1 MITDPT
7 GDAPVPHTK
16 GFVIHWAA
24 RYDLLAWLITGGRE
38 RAFRERLIELA
49 AVEPGDSVLDIGCG
63 TGTLAI
69 AATRHVGPTGSVY
82 GIDASPQMIARAT
95 RKARKAGAPAVF
107 QLAAAE
113 QLPFPDARF
122 DVVLSTLMF
131 HHLPRNTRTLC
142 AVEIRRVLKRQG
154 RVLVVD
160 FGKAQARH
168 GLLAHI
174 HRHGHVAVE
183 DIESVLTTAGFTTVR
198 TGPVGLRDLQFV
210 VGTAAKDISGH
221 YGVTL

>member
-1 MITDPT
+1 MTDAE
-7 GDAPVPHTK
+7 GVAPRTK
-16 GFVIHWAA
+16 GLVIHWAA
-24 RYDLLAWLITGGRE
+24 RYDLLAWLLTRGRE
-38 RAFRERLIELA
+38 RAFRERLIGLA
-49 AVEPGDSVLDIGCG
+49 GLEPGDSVLDIGCG

-69 AATRHVGPTGSVY
+69 AATRHVGPTGAIY
-82 GIDASPQMIARAT
+82 GIDASPQMVARAT
-95 RKARKAGAPAVF
+95 RKAEKAGAPAVF

-131 HHLPRNTRTLC
+131 HHLPRTTRQRC
-142 AVEIRRVLKRQG
+142 AMEIRRVLKPRG

-160 FGKAQARH
+160 FGKAQTKR
-168 GLLAHI
+168 GLLAHF

-183 DIESVLTTAGFTTVR
+183 DIESVLTSAGFTTVR

-210 VGTAAKDISGH
+210 LATAADDVSGRD
-221 YGVTL
+221 GVAL